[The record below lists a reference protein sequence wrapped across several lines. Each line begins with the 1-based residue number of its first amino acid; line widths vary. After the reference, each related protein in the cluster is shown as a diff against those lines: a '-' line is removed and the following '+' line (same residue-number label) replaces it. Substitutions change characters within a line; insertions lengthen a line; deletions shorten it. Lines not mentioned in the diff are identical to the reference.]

1 MKLLI
6 IIPTLNE
13 EKNIGL
19 LLNKIIKLK
28 IKLTV
33 LIIDDNSEDL
43 TRKIITS
50 FHKKFK
56 FIKYIYRSQ
65 RLGIGS
71 AHKEGFK
78 WAIQNKFDFC
88 ITMDADLTHDPI
100 MIKNMLKIISFRK
113 YSIINTSRFIKKNSL
128 KGWPLSRKLL
138 TYLRFYLVKIFLG
151 TKFDSSCVFRCYNL
165 KKIKL
170 KLIIASNNSYF
181 FLIESLFYLEKL
193 GFKIT
198 EIPITLPYRL
208 YGSSKM
214 RVRDMIESLL
224 NLIKLRFKY
233 FLIFFQK

>member
-13 EKNIGL
+13 EKNISL
-19 LLNKIIKLK
+19 LLKKIIKLK

-50 FHKKFK
+50 FHKKYT
-56 FIKYIYRSQ
+56 FIKYIYRSK

-88 ITMDADLTHDPI
+88 ITMDADLTHNPI
-100 MIKNMLKIISFRK
+100 MIKNMLKIISSKK

-128 KGWPLSRKLL
+128 EGWPLSRKLL
-138 TYLRFYLVKIFLG
+138 TYIRFYLVKILLS
-151 TKFDSSCVFRCYNL
+151 TKFDSSGGFRCYNL
-165 KKIKL
+165 KKIKS
-170 KLIIASNNSYF
+170 KLLLAKNNSYF
-181 FLIESLFYLEKL
+181 FLIESLFYLEKS

-198 EIPITLPYRL
+198 EISITLPYRL

-214 RVRDMIESLL
+214 RVRDIIDSLL
-224 NLIKLRFKY
+224 NLFKLRIKF
-233 FLIFFQK
+233 FFQK